1 MDRIETMARSR
12 DVFVVTNNHFRG
24 QAIVNAGDLEES
36 LGLRATLPPQLKEV
50 YGDRVP

>member
-1 MDRIETMARSR
+1 MARSR

-24 QAIVNAGDLEES
+24 QAIINAGDLKQS
-36 LGLRATLPPQLKEV
+36 LGLGGELPPQLKEV